1 MTTTELLIV
10 AAALLAGFID
20 AIAGGGGL
28 ILLPA
33 LSLVVGAGPEAI
45 GTNKPAAVA
54 MAAIAL
60 IVYARRGHLDW
71 RLSGA
76 FALTLGIGALV
87 GSRVALIIPLAVF
100 PWLLALS
107 CPVLLYIVWEK
118 DLWVPTA
125 IGDVR
130 GAPRPLAPSVL
141 LSGLACGFY
150 DGVFGPGAGTF
161 MFLALFFFAHL
172 PLLAALAAAKL
183 ANTASAAV
191 ALASYA
197 EAGQVHWRLG
207 AIAAVGAL
215 AGGFLGA
222 RQASVKAARIVRPM
236 LVVVVVLLV
245 LRIVAAEISH
255 EPEAA
260 SRYYRT
266 ARLIAALLIA
276 TLVPFLIDRHV
287 RGSRRIDR

>member
-1 MTTTELLIV
+1 MTTTELLLV

-33 LSLVVGAGPEAI
+33 LSIVVGAGPSAI

-60 IVYARRGHLDW
+60 IVYARRGHLNW
-71 RLSGA
+71 RLSGM
-76 FALTLGIGALV
+76 FALMLGIGALV
-87 GSRVALIIPLAVF
+87 GSRVALLVPVVVF

-107 CPVLLYIVWEK
+107 CPILLYIVWEK
-118 DLWVPTA
+118 DLWLPT
-125 IGDVR
+125 DVAESR
-130 GAPRPLAPSVL
+130 GEPRPFAPSVL

-161 MFLALFFFAHL
+161 MFLSLLFFARL
-172 PLLAALAAAKL
+172 PLLTALAAAKL
-183 ANTASAAV
+183 ANTASATV

-197 EAGQVHWRLG
+197 SSGHVHWRLG
-207 AIAAVGAL
+207 AIVAMGAL
-215 AGGFLGA
+215 VGGFIGA
-222 RQASVKAARIVRPM
+222 KQASVKAARIVRPT

-245 LRIVAAEISH
+245 LRIVWEEVSLG
-255 EPEAA
+255 AA
-260 SRYYRT
+260 SSDRSYRA

-287 RGSRRIDR
+287 RRSSRVTH